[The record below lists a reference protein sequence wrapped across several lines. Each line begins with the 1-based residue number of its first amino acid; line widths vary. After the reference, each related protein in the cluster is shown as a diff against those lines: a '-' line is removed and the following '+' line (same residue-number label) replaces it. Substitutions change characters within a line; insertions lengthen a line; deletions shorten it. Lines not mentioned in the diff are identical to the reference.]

1 MKKYSV
7 LLLLIVIM
15 GAPACKKYLDV
26 NEDPRTPQLTT
37 GETLLPHI
45 QSYMG
50 YALGLDARYTGK
62 YVQYWVSNAAND
74 AQEGHGSPFP
84 QGAEMW
90 TMHYTKMGL
99 ALDQMLFDA
108 ISNEKWYYAGI
119 SKALRAWSWQLCTDH
134 FGEMI
139 LHQAWEPD
147 RYIFD
152 YDPQEEIYR
161 EVEKLC
167 MEALEYFGRES
178 AKTILASSD
187 YMFKGNKTQWEKFVY
202 GILAINANH
211 LSNKSTYNPAK
222 VIEYADKSMASNDD
236 NARIQFNGITGTG
249 GATGSDAFV
258 LGPKRGNIT
267 SLAYVQSTTILNML
281 TGLPRGVSVIDPRI
295 TNMMQKSPDGNYYG
309 ATPTNGDPN
318 SAAGNVKRVPAII
331 GGYAAPWPGRY
342 LFRDTGQV
350 LPGGADTR
358 WPIMTYSQLQFIKAE
373 AALRSNQRGIA
384 LTAYKNGI
392 DKSIDFVSNIG
403 PTAITPAQ
411 KTAFL
416 TSTAVAQTDTDL
428 TLMDIMTQKYVAL
441 WGWGFEETWADMRRY
456 HYDTTIYKG
465 YIIPDPSKLS
475 SSNNGKLVYR
485 FRPQNTEFLYNFE
498 ALNKLGGNNPDYHT
512 YEMWFSKQ

>member
-1 MKKYSV
+1 MKKYS
-7 LLLLIVIM
+7 LLFILVVIM
-15 GAPACKKYLDV
+15 VAPACKKYLDV

-50 YALGLDARYTGK
+50 FALGLDARYVGK
-62 YVQYWVSNAAND
+62 YVQYWVNNAAND
-74 AQEGHGSPFP
+74 AFEGHGNPFP

-90 TMHYTKMGL
+90 TMHYTKLGL
-99 ALDQMLFDA
+99 AIDQMLFDA
-108 ISNEKWYYAGI
+108 ISKEKWYYAGI
-119 SKALRAWSWQLCTDH
+119 AKALRAWSWQLCTDH

-139 LHQAWEPD
+139 LHQAWQPD

-152 YDPQEEIYR
+152 YDPQEDIYK

-167 MEALEYFGRES
+167 NEALEYFGRES
-178 AKTILASSD
+178 AKGIAANSD
-187 YMFKGNKTQWEKFVY
+187 FMFKGDKDKWVKFVY
-202 GILAINANH
+202 GVLAINANH

-222 VIEYADKSMASNDD
+222 VIEYADKAMASNADD
-236 NARIQFNGITGTG
+236 ARIQYNGTVG
-249 GATGSDAFV
+249 GSATTSDAFV
-258 LGPKRGNIT
+258 LGPRRGNIT

-281 TGLPRGVSVIDPRI
+281 TGLPRGVSVVDPRI
-295 TNMMQKSPDGNYYG
+295 ANMLQKSPDGNYYG

-318 SAAGNVKRVPAII
+318 GAVGNNKRVPAVI

-342 LFRDTGQV
+342 LFRDTIMF
-350 LPGGADTR
+350 
-358 WPIMTYSQLQFIKAE
+358 PIMTYAQMQFIKAE
-373 AALRSNQRGIA
+373 AAFKSNQTGVA
-384 LTAYKNGI
+384 FTAYRNGI
-392 DKSIDFVSNIG
+392 DKSIDFVSALG

-416 TSTAVAQTDTDL
+416 NSAAVAQTAADL
-428 TLMDIMTQKYVAL
+428 KLSDIMTQKYVAL

-465 YIIPDPSKLS
+465 YLIPDPSKLS
-475 SSNNGKLVYR
+475 VANNGKLAYR
-485 FRPQNTEFLYNFE
+485 FRPQNTEFLYNLD
-498 ALNKLGGNNPDYHT
+498 ALTKLGATNADYHT